1 MEFRTIIF
9 WLQFGID
16 NLAAFLTK
24 SKRCRF
30 HIGSVINR
38 LTFFI
43 RHIVTDTENLDNIL
57 EIVQNGIYFADI
69 EINDNEMVDIIDI
82 NYQKDGDVWHLIV
95 HFAII
100 KQG

>member
-1 MEFRTIIF
+1 MRKV
-9 WLQFGID
+9 LY
-16 NLAAFLTK
+16 K
-24 SKRCRF
+24 K
-30 HIGSVINR
+30 NR
-38 LTFFI
+38 TFFI
-43 RHIVTDTENLDNIL
+43 RHTDTENLDNIL